1 MKSVT
6 RDCEKNV
13 KLLILSDIHG
23 NQTALQA
30 VLNYIESA
38 YRIDACAL
46 LGDIIDYGMHSNE
59 VVQMLRNLKY
69 PLVCNIYGNHENSI
83 VNEDYASF
91 SSERGRQCA
100 KYTRSILN
108 DQTWYYIRN
117 FMSDSGVIEFMVDGK
132 KCLAVHG
139 SLENKYWKSI
149 KPGQNLADYQMYD
162 YVFSG
167 HSHLPHFM
175 EIFYEA
181 DAPMYRN
188 KKKTVFINPGS
199 VGQPRNLN
207 PMAQC
212 AVLDTVNG
220 KVVLEKIAYNIK
232 KEQEAYNGQV
242 DDFYKERLER
252 GV

>member
-1 MKSVT
+1 M
-6 RDCEKNV
+6 

-23 NQTALQA
+23 NREALQA
-30 VLNYIESA
+30 VFRYMDST

-59 VVQMLRNLKY
+59 VVQILGNMKY
-69 PLVCNIYGNHENSI
+69 PVVCNIRGNHEHAVI
-83 VNEDYASF
+83 TEDYSMF
-91 SSERGRQCA
+91 STERGRQCA
-100 KYTRSILN
+100 KYTRSVLKP
-108 DQTWYYIRN
+108 QTWDYLKNVMAGSGRN
-117 FMSDSGVIEFMVDGK
+117 VLMLDGK

-139 SLENKYWKSI
+139 SLEDNYWISI
-149 KPGQNLADYQMYD
+149 RPGQNLADYGMYD

-181 DAPMYRN
+181 DAPAYRN

-212 AVLDTVNG
+212 AVLDTESG
-220 KVVLEKIAYNIK
+220 KVVLERIAYDIR
-232 KEQEAYNGQV
+232 KEQQAYDGQM
-242 DDFYKERLER
+242 DDFYKERLGR